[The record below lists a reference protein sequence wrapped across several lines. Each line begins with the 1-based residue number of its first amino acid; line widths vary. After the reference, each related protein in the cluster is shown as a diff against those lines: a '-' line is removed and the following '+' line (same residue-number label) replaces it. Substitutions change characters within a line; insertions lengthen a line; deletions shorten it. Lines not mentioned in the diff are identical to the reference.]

1 MDVVEIVLSILC
13 VLFSALFFI
22 TLISTLCHYVI
33 ILLPFMDLSSFKC
46 HYSSLIG
53 NFDGNIGV
61 KEIYF
66 IFFVSFV
73 YTFFFFFDISALSL
87 LLLLLLTI
95 YCFNHRCNYSHLRY
109 TYYSSGFPFL
119 KFQK

>member
-73 YTFFFFFDISALSL
+73 YTFFFFFFDISALFIIIIIIINHL
-87 LLLLLLTI
+87 LL
-95 YCFNHRCNYSHLRY
+95 
-109 TYYSSGFPFL
+109 
-119 KFQK
+119 